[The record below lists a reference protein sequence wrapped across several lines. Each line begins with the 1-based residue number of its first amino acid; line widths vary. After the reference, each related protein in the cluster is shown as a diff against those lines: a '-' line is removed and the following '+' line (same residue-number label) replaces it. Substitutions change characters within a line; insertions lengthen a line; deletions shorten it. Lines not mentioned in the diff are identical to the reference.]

1 MVGGEYRESIPYAS
15 GPVMR
20 YSFGPFLLSFFC
32 QVIEEEV
39 NKDGVDFG
47 VGLEQKNL
55 TAKELNRPDAAA

>member
-1 MVGGEYRESIPYAS
+1 
-15 GPVMR
+15 MR